1 MKGGGGSR
9 SSPAPVR
16 APRRAH
22 LVVLQTGDEDLGEQ
36 DHPGAADSGAAVDQH
51 GQVGVLGVTDAVGV
65 SPH

>member
-1 MKGGGGSR
+1 MIT
-9 SSPAPVR
+9 
-16 APRRAH
+16 H

-36 DHPGAADSGAAVDQH
+36 DHSGPADSGAAVDQH